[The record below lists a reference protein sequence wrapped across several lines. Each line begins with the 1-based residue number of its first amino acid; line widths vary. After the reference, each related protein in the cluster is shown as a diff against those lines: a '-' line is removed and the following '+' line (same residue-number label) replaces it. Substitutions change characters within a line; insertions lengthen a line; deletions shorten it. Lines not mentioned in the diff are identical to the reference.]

1 MTLELKISLISALAA
16 LVSAYW
22 AWSSARIA
30 RRALAIAEEDAT
42 SKRESIK
49 PYLISSLRWRDE
61 SESTYASFA
70 CTYTNGSSSPNTIDK
85 IELIVHAF
93 NKLGRADLIY
103 LPPSQNIPK
112 NSEFSLLPVP
122 LNIDSRT
129 TVSGWLTFRLPISA
143 MHNLVIDRYEV
154 SATTASGGRIS
165 LDAYLIMD
173 QRNVNES

>member
-1 MTLELKISLISALAA
+1 VTLELKISLISALAA

-30 RRALAIAEEDAT
+30 RRALAIAEEDAIT
-42 SKRESIK
+42 KRESIK
-49 PYLISSLRWRDE
+49 PYLINSLRWRDE

-93 NKLGRADLIY
+93 NASGRADQIL
-103 LPPSQNIPK
+103 LTPTQSTPK
-112 NSEFSLLPVP
+112 NSEFLPLPVP
-122 LNIDSRT
+122 LNINSRT
-129 TVSGWLTFRLPISA
+129 TVSGWLTFRLPTSA
-143 MHNLVIDRYEV
+143 IRDLVIDRYEV

-165 LDAYLIMD
+165 LDTYLIMD
-173 QRNVNES
+173 QRSENEN